1 MNESKHTPGPWSAHA
16 TGLCRSGL
24 PEHEIHWSSDG
35 ECVCE
40 IVHGEAEAHLISAA
54 PDMLEVIFNVCAL
67 GDGMD
72 SETWPEV
79 LEMARKALDKAEG
92 RE

>member
-1 MNESKHTPGPWSAHA
+1 
-16 TGLCRSGL
+16 
-24 PEHEIHWSSDG
+24 
-35 ECVCE
+35 
-40 IVHGEAEAHLISAA
+40 
-54 PDMLEVIFNVCAL
+54 MLEVIFNVCAL